1 MSTIDFT
8 PTAYTVRS
16 PGNGQP
22 VRYEGEGWKWDI
34 ERAKSIYEEFATD
47 YPALAA
53 LVVPDHFVQEY
64 CRDYDRNLWSGGRGF
79 GVHGDRPF
87 FELAEKGLGEARFS

>member
-16 PGNGQP
+16 PGDGSQ
-22 VRYEGEGWKWDI
+22 VRYEGEQWDWDI
-34 ERAKSIYEEFATD
+34 RRAKSIYEELVTD

-64 CRDYDRNLWSGGRGF
+64 CRGCDSASWSGSTFREWNEVFLELVNRG
-79 GVHGDRPF
+79 V
-87 FELAEKGLGEARFS
+87 KQTRFS

>member
-1 MSTIDFT
+1 MKNIDFT

-16 PGNGQP
+16 PGDGSQ
-22 VRYEGEGWKWDI
+22 VRYEGEQWDWDI
-34 ERAKSIYEEFATD
+34 RRAKSIYEEFATD

-64 CRDYDRNLWSGGRGF
+64 CRGCDSASWSGSTFREWNEVF
-79 GVHGDRPF
+79 L
-87 FELAEKGLGEARFS
+87 ELANRAIVHSKFN